1 MFCELISSA
10 LPLPAMLRIAIAG
23 AMCVVGRAAA
33 VEDLVRVPGTGQSI
47 PRRCILEV
55 PNGAT
60 HDYDSI
66 PAGLPAGCN
75 GEQLRSPSVQIYAAD
90 THLKSSEALTSFTA
104 DWVVPPLPKRA
115 GGQVVYF
122 WPGFKNSKPEMGY
135 PVLQPVLQYG
145 EHGPGWQLQSWFVDA
160 NDHKYPVVTAPAITV
175 EPGHQI
181 TSFMVQTDDGHNLGW
196 TVSGTN
202 INTGA
207 NSTLHIAYSKAGD
220 VDYDYAMLVNENINV
235 NTQCDR
241 MPASTNVSFS
251 KVSVNGESKP
261 QWTTR
266 ANCAGNPQCD
276 CGNAAA
282 VDVDTG
288 DVTLSWK
295 YE

>member
-1 MFCELISSA
+1 
-10 LPLPAMLRIAIAG
+10 
-23 AMCVVGRAAA
+23 
-33 VEDLVRVPGTGQSI
+33 
-47 PRRCILEV
+47 
-55 PNGAT
+55 
-60 HDYDSI
+60 
-66 PAGLPAGCN
+66 
-75 GEQLRSPSVQIYAAD
+75 VQIYAAD

-266 ANCAGNPQCD
+266 ANCAGNPQCN

>member
-1 MFCELISSA
+1 MTSI
-10 LPLPAMLRIAIAG
+10 
-23 AMCVVGRAAA
+23 VVGRAAA

-66 PAGLPAGCN
+66 PARLPAGCN

-181 TSFMVQTDDGHNLGW
+181 TSFMPGEITVEWNTVCQPPREEQKSAWGFSKSIKYENAGW
-196 TVSGTN
+196 PCAEYAVSRMNKN
-202 INTGA
+202 IA
-207 NSTLHIAYSKAGD
+207 NSEDEPVRRVEAACVLIAS
-220 VDYDYAMLVNENINV
+220 LI
-235 NTQCDR
+235 R
-241 MPASTNVSFS
+241 
-251 KVSVNGESKP
+251 
-261 QWTTR
+261 
-266 ANCAGNPQCD
+266 
-276 CGNAAA
+276 
-282 VDVDTG
+282 
-288 DVTLSWK
+288 
-295 YE
+295 